1 MITQSLDDLVI
12 YLENLEGRAPLTDLV
27 ARMHRLRV
35 DCDDVANHLCFS
47 ERQYM
52 RNLMKAGTWYN
63 IVVLCWKNGQ
73 RSPIH
78 DHLGSSCAV
87 RVLRGVATETLF
99 DFAPNGQIRALSSRD
114 LPAGSVCGSQDTD
127 VHQVSNLQAG
137 NADLVT
143 LHVYSPPLAQMGT
156 YSLTSPARGIE
167 PMFLEFSEA
176 GGI

>member
-1 MITQSLDDLVI
+1 MVATSLDEFVDYLDALDGRAALEDLVSQ
-12 YLENLEGRAPLTDLV
+12 LR
-27 ARMHRLRV
+27 RLRV
-35 DCDDVANHLCFS
+35 ECGDVADYLCFS

-52 RNLMKAGTWYN
+52 RNLMKAGAWYN

-78 DHLGSSCAV
+78 DHLGSSCGV

-99 DFAPNGQIRALSSRD
+99 DFAPNGQVRAVSSRD

-143 LHVYSPPLAQMGT
+143 LHVYSPPLQQMGT